1 MRKLMLLDNATLDGY
16 LARRADP
23 NAAALFPVVAG
34 QFDWQADLL
43 ADYDTLL
50 IGRVSY
56 VTGAKFWPKQP
67 NRLGEKLTDMTKVV
81 FSRTL
86 GTADTLDWANSRLAT
101 EDPAAELAR
110 LRAEP
115 GAGIC
120 IKGAPTLART
130 LSREHLID
138 EYVII
143 LHPLI
148 AGPDGDPIPH
158 FYEPADLPPLA
169 LTEAAM
175 LAGDAVAVT
184 YTRR

>member
-16 LARRADP
+16 LARRADV
-23 NAAALFPVVAG
+23 NAAALMPVVG
-34 QFDWQADLL
+34 EQFDWQADLL

-67 NRLGEKLTDMTKVV
+67 NRLGEKLTAMTKVV

-86 GTADTLDWANSRLAT
+86 DSVDGWANSRLAAD
-101 EDPAAELAR
+101 DPATELER

-120 IKGAPTLART
+120 VKGAPTLARA
-130 LSREHLID
+130 LSRQHLID

-158 FYEPADLPPLA
+158 FYEPDDLPPLA
-169 LTEAAM
+169 LAEATM
-175 LAGDAVAVT
+175 LAGDAVALRYV
-184 YTRR
+184 RR